1 MASVKKIKVPSVQ
14 NPYDIYGAPSAVLT
28 STLTAGQTSLAF
40 TNAAITS
47 TARFEVYTEDVYIAL
62 SNIERSN
69 TTLTLTFPEQ
79 SSNVNVKVVVYE
91 D

>member
-1 MASVKKIKVPSVQ
+1 MASIKKIKLPNVSS
-14 NPYDIYGAPSAVLT
+14 NYDIYGAPSAVLT
-28 STLTAGQTSLAF
+28 GTLTAGQTSLTF
-40 TNAAITS
+40 TNAAITA
-47 TARFEVYTEDVYIAL
+47 TARFEVYTEDCYIAL
-62 SNIERSN
+62 SNIERSS